1 MFYNNNRIIFNG
13 ICFVKL
19 VLLLFNLIFICF
31 YFWKFVN
38 EFFNFYF
45 IEYRI
50 FLNDVFGLSYIM
62 ILLYIILVICLDNY
76 GMSVVV
82 LLIVNVVVN
91 IGFVIFG
98 FFVFVFVIESDIG
111 GSSIYILIVIDLDF
125 YMCFI

>member
-1 MFYNNNRIIFNG
+1 
-13 ICFVKL
+13 
-19 VLLLFNLIFICF
+19 
-31 YFWKFVN
+31 
-38 EFFNFYF
+38 
-45 IEYRI
+45 
-50 FLNDVFGLSYIM
+50 M

-98 FFVFVFVIESDIG
+98 FFIFVFVIESDIG

-125 YMCFI
+125 YICFI

>member
-1 MFYNNNRIIFNG
+1 
-13 ICFVKL
+13 
-19 VLLLFNLIFICF
+19 
-31 YFWKFVN
+31 
-38 EFFNFYF
+38 
-45 IEYRI
+45 
-50 FLNDVFGLSYIM
+50 M

-125 YMCFI
+125 YICFI

>member
-1 MFYNNNRIIFNG
+1 MN
-13 ICFVKL
+13 V
-19 VLLLFNLIFICF
+19 
-31 YFWKFVN
+31 
-38 EFFNFYF
+38 
-45 IEYRI
+45 
-50 FLNDVFGLSYIM
+50 VFGLSYIM

-98 FFVFVFVIESDIG
+98 FFIFVFVIESDIG

>member
-1 MFYNNNRIIFNG
+1 MN
-13 ICFVKL
+13 V
-19 VLLLFNLIFICF
+19 
-31 YFWKFVN
+31 
-38 EFFNFYF
+38 
-45 IEYRI
+45 
-50 FLNDVFGLSYIM
+50 VFGLSYIM
-62 ILLYIILVICLDNY
+62 MLLYIILVICLDNY

-91 IGFVIFG
+91 IGFVIIG

>member
-1 MFYNNNRIIFNG
+1 
-13 ICFVKL
+13 
-19 VLLLFNLIFICF
+19 
-31 YFWKFVN
+31 
-38 EFFNFYF
+38 
-45 IEYRI
+45 
-50 FLNDVFGLSYIM
+50 M

-98 FFVFVFVIESDIG
+98 VFIFVFVIESDIG

-125 YMCFI
+125 YICFI

>member
-1 MFYNNNRIIFNG
+1 MN
-13 ICFVKL
+13 V
-19 VLLLFNLIFICF
+19 
-31 YFWKFVN
+31 
-38 EFFNFYF
+38 
-45 IEYRI
+45 
-50 FLNDVFGLSYIM
+50 VFGLSYIM
-62 ILLYIILVICLDNY
+62 MLLYIILVICLDNY

-125 YMCFI
+125 YICFI

>member
-31 YFWKFVN
+31 YLWKFVK

-50 FLNDVFGLSYIM
+50 FLNVVFGLSYIM
-62 ILLYIILVICLDNY
+62 ILLYIIFVICLDNY

-98 FFVFVFVIESDIG
+98 FFIFVFVIESDIG

-125 YMCFI
+125 YICFI

>member
-1 MFYNNNRIIFNG
+1 M
-13 ICFVKL
+13 
-19 VLLLFNLIFICF
+19 
-31 YFWKFVN
+31 
-38 EFFNFYF
+38 
-45 IEYRI
+45 
-50 FLNDVFGLSYIM
+50 M

-125 YMCFI
+125 YICFI

>member
-1 MFYNNNRIIFNG
+1 MN
-13 ICFVKL
+13 V
-19 VLLLFNLIFICF
+19 
-31 YFWKFVN
+31 
-38 EFFNFYF
+38 
-45 IEYRI
+45 
-50 FLNDVFGLSYIM
+50 VFGLSYIM

-98 FFVFVFVIESDIG
+98 FFIFVFVIESDIG

-125 YMCFI
+125 YICFI

>member
-1 MFYNNNRIIFNG
+1 M
-13 ICFVKL
+13 
-19 VLLLFNLIFICF
+19 
-31 YFWKFVN
+31 
-38 EFFNFYF
+38 
-45 IEYRI
+45 
-50 FLNDVFGLSYIM
+50 
-62 ILLYIILVICLDNY
+62 LLYIILVICLDNY

-125 YMCFI
+125 YICFI

>member
-1 MFYNNNRIIFNG
+1 MN
-13 ICFVKL
+13 V
-19 VLLLFNLIFICF
+19 
-31 YFWKFVN
+31 
-38 EFFNFYF
+38 
-45 IEYRI
+45 
-50 FLNDVFGLSYIM
+50 VFGLSYIM
-62 ILLYIILVICLDNY
+62 MLLYIILVICLDNY

>member
-1 MFYNNNRIIFNG
+1 M
-13 ICFVKL
+13 
-19 VLLLFNLIFICF
+19 
-31 YFWKFVN
+31 
-38 EFFNFYF
+38 
-45 IEYRI
+45 
-50 FLNDVFGLSYIM
+50 
-62 ILLYIILVICLDNY
+62 LLYIILVICLDNY